1 MKNTGKNR
9 NCEIHLQFQI
19 IIIKI
24 CEKAHAKIKN
34 GKLYLTL
41 KLRKTSKSI
50 QNFLINSKRIPFLGI
65 KKYNF

>member
-50 QNFLINSKRIPFLGI
+50 QISSLIQKGFPFLS
-65 KKYNF
+65 